1 MMKQGTQRNISRSA
15 PPRITVPQRKILKNL
30 VAGRHWQHGAS
41 GMSQHGGFT
50 ATLASLVRRGWAA
63 HVATAE
69 GEWDVEITTLGREV
83 LGGIEAVR

>member
-1 MMKQGTQRNISRSA
+1 MSKERQLSL
-15 PPRITVPQRKILKNL
+15 TVPQRKVLENL

-41 GMSQHGGFT
+41 GMSQHGGLA

-69 GEWDVEITTLGREV
+69 GEWDVEITALGREV
-83 LGGIEAVR
+83 LAVRHPSPKEVIR